1 MEWFEAIIL
10 GLLQGFTEFLPVS
23 SSGHL
28 VIGRELLGVEASDD
42 LVFEVTEQPFAAG
55 FSIVRHP
62 YSCSGSRYGIFFQVF
77 SGSGIMTRLTIF

>member
-42 LVFEVTEQPFAAG
+42 LVFEVTVHAATVL
-55 FSIVRHP
+55 S
-62 YSCSGSRYGIFFQVF
+62 SRYGIFFQVF